1 MSAYVIAQVNIINEE
16 PYKEYL
22 KRTTHLV
29 NKYEGEFIVRGGKFE
44 NVYGNWNYSRNVI
57 IKFPSYNKAMKWYK
71 SDDYRP
77 VKKIR
82 EDNSECNVI
91 IKLFP

>member
-1 MSAYVIAQVNIINEE
+1 MSAYVIAQVNIINKE

-22 KRTTHLV
+22 KRTTPLV

-91 IKLFP
+91 IIEGA